1 MTTMRPS
8 IAFFLSNSCPKP
20 RRPVTCRQVFY
31 GIRIAALT
39 LILALVL
46 TGCNSA
52 PTPTVQVIFVTAT
65 PNPAPQVTLIV
76 VTATPLPATDTPLPT
91 ATHTPEPT
99 ATHTPEP
106 TFVPLEEG
114 VKGLGHL
121 AYVTGDGNL
130 ADIVAEVPAQS
141 EAGSQIITKDD
152 FEDMDPAWSADGEFL
167 AFASKRDGNFEVYV
181 TDPIGEYLQ
190 RITMDPGHDG
200 GPAWSN
206 DMEIAFHTNRDGN
219 FEIYTTGS
227 GVHRN
232 LTKNP
237 ADDAYPAW
245 SPDGQHIAFHSN
257 RDGNWEIC
265 VMDADGANQKRLTN
279 DPAHDWVPAW
289 SPNGDLIAF
298 WSKRTGHWQVFV
310 MNPDGSDVRQVSQE
324 GLYPDPTGISRP
336 AWSPDGKY
344 IAYNCVRDNSD
355 EICVLDVRRALE
367 FGPTDQV
374 MRLTTDNF
382 TPDYDPTWGK

>member
-1 MTTMRPS
+1 MAA
-8 IAFFLSNSCPKP
+8 IA
-20 RRPVTCRQVFY
+20 
-31 GIRIAALT
+31 
-39 LILALVL
+39 LILALGL
-46 TGCNSA
+46 AACGSDQS
-52 PTPTVQVIFVTAT
+52 PTVQVIYVTAT
-65 PNPAPQVTLIV
+65 PVLAPQVTLIV
-76 VTATPLPATDTPLPT
+76 VTATPLPATETPLPT
-91 ATHTPEPT
+91 ATQMPEPT
-99 ATHTPEP
+99 ATKTPEP
-106 TFVPLEEG
+106 TLVPLEEG
-114 VKGLGHL
+114 VAGLGHL

-130 ADIVAEVPAQS
+130 ADILVGIPTQGMTAE
-141 EAGSQIITKDD
+141 QIITNDD
-152 FEDMDPAWSADGEFL
+152 FEDADPAWSADGEFL
-167 AFASKRDGNFEVYV
+167 AFATKRDGNFEVYV
-181 TDPIGEYLQ
+181 TDPTGEYLQ
-190 RITMDPGHDG
+190 RITMDSGHDG

-245 SPDGQHIAFHSN
+245 SPDGRYIALHSN
-257 RDGNWEIC
+257 RDGNWEIY
-265 VMDADGANQKRLTN
+265 VMDADGSNQRRITD
-279 DPAHDWVPAW
+279 DPGHDWVPAW
-289 SPNGDLIAF
+289 SPDGKLIAF
-298 WSKRTGHWQVFV
+298 WSKRTGHWQIFC
-310 MNPDGSDVRQVSQE
+310 MNPDGSDVRRISEE

-374 MRLTTDNF
+374 MRLTTDNL